1 MLDLLRTMVINI
13 SIVVLLTLFLELLI
27 PSGELRRYLRLVMGL
42 LLFSVV
48 LNPVLTIFN
57 LAQSEPVFAWDSYE
71 IDATQV
77 VKEGE
82 ELAQTWQNQASL
94 DYNSQIE
101 AQTNE
106 LVTGITGV
114 TAVNTKVETDLQ
126 TGEIQKIILSIK
138 KESKELENTGLKN
151 AIAKKVAGYYNL
163 DSKRVEINMI

>member
-57 LAQSEPVFAWDSYE
+57 LAQTEPVFAWDSYE

-82 ELAQTWQNQASL
+82 DLAQTWQNQASL

-101 AQTNE
+101 TQTNQ
-106 LVTGITGV
+106 LVTEITGV
-114 TAVNTKVETDLQ
+114 AAVDAKVKTDSQ

-138 KESKELENTGLKN
+138 KKSKEVENTGLKK
-151 AIAKKVAGYYNL
+151 AIAQKVAGYYNL
-163 DSKRVEINMI
+163 DSNRIEINMI